1 MSTLRYL
8 GTKLLNPVSI
18 KENGVDKPREKFHP
32 YLPDP
37 DLVKAVNL
45 AILIKRPL
53 LLMGE
58 PGCGKSILA
67 KALAYEIHHN
77 QLDAAGNTK
86 DFRDYFFEWN
96 IKSSS
101 KAQDGLYEFDAIR
114 RLGEAQ
120 ILSQKNLSKEEFEKE
135 LEKDQYITLQPM
147 GEAFVKSK
155 DDTTRAVL
163 LIDEIDKADIDF
175 PNDLLNEL
183 DKSRF
188 TIKETKK
195 TIRSEAEPIV
205 IITSNDEK
213 DLPDAFLR
221 RCVYHYIKPL
231 KRSILEDIIKGRFFS
246 KEPKNE
252 ELIKKALDQFITIRK
267 HLRANK
273 TSVGKN
279 VSTSELLDWF
289 EAIKHYHQITE
300 KGTINLEEED
310 NADLKNLITE
320 LKNLGSGVEAIP
332 FQQVLFKNW
341 NTLIHFEKQ

>member
-1 MSTLRYL
+1 MSALRYL
-8 GTKLLNPVSI
+8 GTKLLKPVTI
-18 KENGVDKPREKFHP
+18 NANGTDKPKESLHP

-77 QLDAAGNTK
+77 QLDAAGNKK
-86 DFRDYFFEWN
+86 DFRDYYFEWN

-120 ILSQKNLSKEEFEKE
+120 ILSQRNLAKAEFEKE

-147 GEAFVKSK
+147 GEAFIKSK
-155 DDTTRAVL
+155 DESTRAVL

-188 TIKETKK
+188 TIKETQKLVS
-195 TIRSEAEPIV
+195 SEAEPIV
-205 IITSNDEK
+205 IITSNEEK

-221 RCVYHYIKPL
+221 RCVFHYIKPL
-231 KRSILEDIIKGRFFS
+231 DRPILEMIIKGRFFS
-246 KEPKNE
+246 KDPENKD
-252 ELIKKALDQFITIRK
+252 LIQKALDKFIAIRK
-267 HLRANK
+267 HLRENK

-289 EAIKHYHQITE
+289 EAIKHYHDLNE
-300 KGTINLEEED
+300 KGGNDEV
-310 NADLKNLITE
+310 KNLLAE
-320 LKNLGSGVEAIP
+320 LESLKEEKNLAAIP

-341 NTLIHFEKQ
+341 NTLIHFEKQRSSEQ